1 MQTIQVRDLQGGEW
15 VDAHLKPRK
24 VLSLNFEW
32 AIRQGL
38 WLETSELYVGPH
50 YIKLSVLRGRSSCI
64 SKGWDVPSEYFDNT
78 VESAI
83 KWFRDHILSS
93 AHVYSTSSQITVS
106 TLLADNCVRDHFG
119 TRLMIVSYKQSPDT
133 LFVPNI

>member
-1 MQTIQVRDLQGGEW
+1 MQTIRTRDLQGGEW

-32 AIRQGL
+32 TVRQGL
-38 WLETSELYVGPH
+38 WQETSELYIVPH
-50 YIKLSVLRGRSSCI
+50 YIKLNVLRGGSSCI
-64 SKGWDVPSEYFDNT
+64 SKGWDVPSEYLDNT
-78 VESAI
+78 VDSAI
-83 KWFRDHILSS
+83 KWFRDHILSN
-93 AHVYSTSSQITVS
+93 AHVYSTANQITVN
-106 TLLADNCVRDHFG
+106 TLLADNRVRDYFS